1 MKKAIISLIVFSTI
15 LLFINSCKIDEGD
28 NPTEPGTGSEITI
41 SGQVV
46 DSSSDA
52 GIYLALVRI
61 LDGST
66 ELSATTTDNSGNYS
80 TKVTI
85 DEDLTLALVVTKDGY
100 SPNGT
105 TVDAVVDQDVSVPS
119 IRITPRSTEVGTVSI
134 VGHIIDAK
142 SGESLPGAEI
152 RFYDVGNPLGVTT
165 SDEGG
170 NFNSTFAMDGT
181 KELEVITVK
190 SAYLSDTTSVIAV
203 SGETSTLSTVSLRPL
218 ADEISGEPASI
229 FLSSQSLA
237 SIGVTE
243 SGSPETAKIVFEVQ
257 DSSGNAIDLDHAVIV
272 NFRFGSSPNG
282 GEILAPGYVKTDAL
296 GQATVNLTS
305 GTISGAVQIIGEID
319 FNGMKIISKPVNITI
334 HGGLPDLAHFSVG
347 SDQLNYPYYNILNGQ
362 GTITA
367 LVGDKYTNP
376 VRPGTAVYF
385 NSDAAV
391 IQGSALTDDKG
402 LATVTLMSG
411 NPLPN
416 DPTYGPGFFYAN
428 ANTID
433 ENEQSISTRTR
444 ILFSG
449 VPILTISP
457 TSVNIPNGGS
467 QSFTY
472 TVMDQNGNPL
482 APGNS
487 YSVNVNTSGDAEA
500 GGDVS
505 VSMPDVQFGN
515 TSFGFTVVDSKPE
528 EDNPSA
534 ITISIEVSGPN
545 GRASISISGTTN

>member
-1 MKKAIISLIVFSTI
+1 MKKAIVLLIVFSTI
-15 LLFINSCKIDEGD
+15 LLFFNSCKVDEGD
-28 NPTEPGTGSEITI
+28 SPTEPGTGSEITV

-52 GIYLALVRI
+52 GIYLALVRV

-85 DEDLTLALVVTKDGY
+85 DEDKTLVLAVTKEGY
-100 SPNGT
+100 NLSGA
-105 TVDAVVDQDVSVPS
+105 TVDAVMEKDVSVPS
-119 IRITPRSTEVGTVSI
+119 IKITPLSTEAGTVSI
-134 VGHIIDAK
+134 IGHIVDAK

-152 RFYDVGNPLGVTT
+152 RFYYVGNPVAVTT

-170 NFNSTFAMDGT
+170 NFTSTFEMQGT
-181 KELEVITVK
+181 NELDVITVK
-190 SAYLSDTTSVIAV
+190 AAYLSDTTSVIAV
-203 SGETSTLSTVSLRPL
+203 SGKTSTLSTVSMRPL

-229 FLSSQSLA
+229 FLVSQTFE

-257 DSSGNAIDLDHAVIV
+257 DSSGNPIDLDHAVIV
-272 NFRFGSSPNG
+272 NFRFGASPNG

-296 GQATVNLTS
+296 GQVTVNLTS

-334 HGGLPDLAHFSVG
+334 HGGLPDQTHFSVG
-347 SDQLNYPYYNILNGQ
+347 SNQLNYAYYNVLNGQ
-362 GTITA
+362 GIITA

-376 VRPGTAVYF
+376 VRPETAVYF

-402 LATVTLMSG
+402 LASVTLMSG

-416 DPTYGPGFFYAN
+416 DPTYGPGFFYVN

-449 VPILTISP
+449 VPVLTISP
-457 TSVNIPNGGS
+457 TSVSIPNGGS

-482 APGNS
+482 ASGNS
-487 YSVNVNTSGDAEA
+487 YGVQVSTSGDAEA
-500 GGDVS
+500 GGDVN
-505 VSMPDVQFGN
+505 VTMADVQFGH
-515 TSFGFTVVDSKPE
+515 TSFQFTVVDSDPDE
-528 EDNPSA
+528 VTPSA
-534 ITISIEVSGPN
+534 ITISVEVTGPN
-545 GRASISISGTTN
+545 GRGSISISGTTN

>member
-52 GIYLALVRI
+52 GIYLALIRV

-85 DEDLTLALVVTKDGY
+85 DEDITLALVVTKDGY
-100 SPNGT
+100 STNGT

-119 IRITPRSTEVGTVSI
+119 IRITPLSTEVGTVSI

-170 NFNSTFAMDGT
+170 NFSSTFEMDGT

-190 SAYLSDTTSVIAV
+190 AAYLSDTTSVIAV
-203 SGETSTLSTVSLRPL
+203 SGETTTLSTVSLRPL

-229 FLSSQSLA
+229 FLSTQSLA

-257 DSSGNAIDLDHAVIV
+257 DSSGNPIDLDHAVIV
-272 NFRFGSSPNG
+272 NFRFGASPNG

-334 HGGLPDLAHFSVG
+334 HGGLPDLAHFAVG
-347 SDQLNYPYYNILNGQ
+347 SNQLNYPYYNLLNGQ

-367 LVGDKYTNP
+367 LVGDKYSNP
-376 VRPGTAVYF
+376 VRPETAVYF

-416 DPTYGPGFFYAN
+416 DPVWGKGFFWVN

-433 ENEQSISTRTR
+433 ENEQSISTRAR

-472 TVMDQNGNPL
+472 TVMDENGNPL

-505 VSMPDVQFGN
+505 ISMPDVQFGHTN
-515 TSFGFTVVDSKPE
+515 FSFTVVDSKPE
-528 EDNPSA
+528 EENPSA

-545 GRASISISGTTN
+545 GRASKSISGTTN

>member
-1 MKKAIISLIVFSTI
+1 MKKAIVLIIVFSTI
-15 LLFINSCKIDEGD
+15 LLFINSCKVDEGD
-28 NPTEPGTGSEITI
+28 NPTEPGTGSEITV

-46 DSSSDA
+46 DSSSEA
-52 GIYLALVRI
+52 GIYLALVRV

-85 DEDLTLALVVTKDGY
+85 DEDKTLVLAVTKDGY
-100 SPNGT
+100 SLNGT
-105 TVDAVVDQDVSVPS
+105 TVDVVMEQDVSVPS
-119 IRITPRSTEVGTVSI
+119 IKITPLSTEAGTVSV
-134 VGHIIDAK
+134 VGHIVDAK
-142 SGESLPGAEI
+142 SGESLPDAEI
-152 RFYDVGNPLGVTT
+152 RFYDIGNPVGVTT

-170 NFNSTFAMDGT
+170 NFTSTFEMEGT

-190 SAYLSDTTSVIAV
+190 AAYLSDTTSVIAV

-229 FLSSQSLA
+229 YLVSQTFE

-257 DSSGNAIDLDHAVIV
+257 DSSGNPIDLDHAVIV
-272 NFRFGSSPNG
+272 NFRFGATPNG
-282 GEILAPGYVKTDAL
+282 GEILAPGSVKTDAL
-296 GQATVNLTS
+296 GQVTVNLTS

-319 FNGMKIISKPVNITI
+319 FNGMKITSKPVNITI
-334 HGGLPDLAHFSVG
+334 HGGLPDLTHFSVG
-347 SDQLNYPYYNILNGQ
+347 SDQLNYPYYNVLNGQ
-362 GTITA
+362 GIVTA

-376 VRPGTAVYF
+376 VRPETAVYF

-402 LATVTLMSG
+402 LASVTVMSG

-416 DPTYGPGFFYAN
+416 DPTYGPGFFYVN

-449 VPILTISP
+449 VPVLTISP

-487 YSVNVNTSGDAEA
+487 YGVQVNTSGDAEA
-500 GGDVS
+500 GGDVA

-515 TSFGFTVVDSKPE
+515 TSFQFTVVDSDPDE
-528 EDNPSA
+528 VNPSA
-534 ITISIEVSGPN
+534 ITISVEVTGPN
-545 GRASISISGTTN
+545 GRASLSISGTTN